1 MKTIK
6 PHSELPWNVDIWKS
20 EGTNN
25 EHIQIYDKNEE
36 VVIEDILFASD
47 ASYIE
52 TACNYF
58 PEMLDLLRQSLEY
71 LNQVPNNKYCENY
84 RLCNK
89 IENFFIKLEK

>member
-6 PHSELPWNVDIWKS
+6 PHSELPWNCEFIDEKDSVDYQVRIENKD
-20 EGTNN
+20 G
-25 EHIQIYDKNEE
+25 I
-36 VVIEDILFASD
+36 VIDPIFYASD

-71 LNQVPNNKYCENY
+71 LNQIPNNKYCENY
-84 RLCNK
+84 KLCTK